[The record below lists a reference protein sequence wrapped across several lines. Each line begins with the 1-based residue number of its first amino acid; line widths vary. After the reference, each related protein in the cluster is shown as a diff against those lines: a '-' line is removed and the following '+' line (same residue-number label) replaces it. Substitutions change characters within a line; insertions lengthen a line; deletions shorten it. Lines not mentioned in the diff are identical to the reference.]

1 MLDNVKTRSIAA
13 HVVDPAAKGLLRI
26 GLSASAVTVLG
37 SVGSIVVSALLIAQ
51 GRFVLACILMV
62 PLAGADLLD
71 GTMAR
76 LSGTTGPWGAF
87 LDSTTDRITD
97 GAIFAAFVWWAA
109 GHDAAL
115 AVAGL
120 VALIAGFVTSY
131 ARAKAES
138 IGVDCHVGIAER
150 PERVGGIMG
159 AAFLAGLGVPY
170 VLPGVI
176 WLLALLSSI
185 TVWQR
190 MAAVH
195 KALTTS

>member
-1 MLDNVKTRSIAA
+1 MLDNARSRSIAA
-13 HVVDPAAKGLLRI
+13 HVVDPVAKGLLRI
-26 GLSASAVTVLG
+26 GLTASAVTVLG
-37 SVGSIVVSALLIAQ
+37 SLGSILVSVFLVAQ
-51 GRFVLACILMV
+51 GRFVLAGVLMV

-76 LSGTTGPWGAF
+76 IAGTSGPWGAF

-97 GAIFAAFVWWAA
+97 GAIFAAFVWWAL
-109 GHDAAL
+109 DFSSAL
-115 AVAGL
+115 AVAAM

-138 IGVDCHVGIAER
+138 INVECKVGVAER
-150 PERVGGIMG
+150 AERVGGIMG

-170 VLPGVI
+170 VLPAMI
-176 WLLALLSSI
+176 WLLAALSSI

-190 MAAVH
+190 MAVVR
-195 KALTTS
+195 KALI

>member
-1 MLDNVKTRSIAA
+1 MLDNARSRAVAA
-13 HVVDPAAKGLLRI
+13 HLVDPIAKGLLRI

-37 SVGSIVVSALLIAQ
+37 SVGAILVSALLITQ
-51 GRFVLACILMV
+51 GRFLLAVALML

-76 LSGTTGPWGAF
+76 ISGTTGPWGAF

-109 GHDAAL
+109 GESPAL
-115 AVAGL
+115 AFAAF

-138 IGVDCHVGIAER
+138 IGVECKVGVAER

-159 AAFLAGLGVPY
+159 AALLAGLGVPY

-190 MAAVH
+190 MAVVH
-195 KALTTS
+195 KALAHA

>member
-1 MLDNVKTRSIAA
+1 MLDNARSRSIAA
-13 HVVDPAAKGLLRI
+13 HVVDPVAKGLLRI
-26 GLSASAVTVLG
+26 GLTASAVTVLG
-37 SVGSIVVSALLIAQ
+37 SLGSILVSVFLVAQ
-51 GRFVLACILMV
+51 GRFVLAGVLMV

-76 LSGTTGPWGAF
+76 IAGTSGPWGAF

-97 GAIFAAFVWWAA
+97 GAIFAAFVWWAL
-109 GHDAAL
+109 DSSSAL
-115 AVAGL
+115 AVAAM

-138 IGVDCHVGIAER
+138 INVECKVGVAER
-150 PERVGGIMG
+150 AERVGGIMG

-170 VLPGVI
+170 VLPAMI
-176 WLLALLSSI
+176 WLLAALSSI

-190 MAAVH
+190 MAVVR
-195 KALTTS
+195 KALI

>member
-1 MLDNVKTRSIAA
+1 MLDNARSRSIAA
-13 HVVDPAAKGLLRI
+13 HVVDPVAKSLLRI
-26 GLSASAVTVLG
+26 GLTASAVTVLG
-37 SVGSIVVSALLIAQ
+37 SLGSILVSVFLVAQ
-51 GRFVLACILMV
+51 GRFVLAGVLMV

-76 LSGTTGPWGAF
+76 IAGTSGPWGAF

-97 GAIFAAFVWWAA
+97 GAIFAAFVWWAL
-109 GHDAAL
+109 DSSSAL
-115 AVAGL
+115 AVAAM

-138 IGVDCHVGIAER
+138 INVECKVGVAER
-150 PERVGGIMG
+150 AERVGGIMG

-170 VLPGVI
+170 VLPAMI
-176 WLLALLSSI
+176 WLLAALSSI

-190 MAAVH
+190 MAVVR
-195 KALTTS
+195 KALI